1 MDMVKKMKVL
11 VVATIA
17 AAAMAVP
24 ATASAA
30 PANGTCVAKGVV
42 NLQSAIP
49 GAAQAGLV
57 SSIIQD
63 HLRNPQNWEWCR

>member
-1 MDMVKKMKVL
+1 MVKKMKVL

-17 AAAMAVP
+17 TAAMAVP
-24 ATASAA
+24 AVASAA
-30 PANGTCVAKGVV
+30 PANGQCVAAGVK

-49 GAAQAGLV
+49 GVAQHGAVAG
-57 SSIIQD
+57 IIQD

>member
-1 MDMVKKMKVL
+1 MVKKMKFL
-11 VVATIA
+11 VVATVA
-17 AAAMAVP
+17 AATMAVP
-24 ATASAA
+24 AVASAA